1 MVLRDLDNNMQKNE
15 TGPLCYTID
24 KNKFKVDEKP
34 KYEIGNHQILEK
46 KRGKNLFD
54 LSHINF
60 LLHMSLKTR
69 EIKAKMND

>member
-34 KYEIGNHQILEK
+34 KYEIGNHQNPREEK
-46 KRGKNLFD
+46 RRKPL
-54 LSHINF
+54 
-60 LLHMSLKTR
+60 
-69 EIKAKMND
+69 